1 MTKKT
6 ILITGGTGYIGSH
19 TAVQLLE
26 ADYQV
31 IMLDNLS
38 NSKADVV
45 QRVEK
50 ISGKKVSF
58 IQGDIRDD
66 QCLHQ
71 VFQNNPIDAVIH
83 FAGLKAVGEGQS
95 QPMRYYENN
104 VSGSLSLFQAMQ
116 SFGVKTLLFSSSA
129 TVYGDDGVGKY
140 HEQSAL
146 SPSNVYGQTK
156 YMVEQI
162 LRDIQASDAS
172 WRVGILRYFNP
183 VGAHPSGY
191 IGEDPNGIPNN
202 LMPYIAKV
210 ASGELTHLNV
220 FGNDYPTPDG
230 TGLRDYIHIQDL
242 AAGHLQSLRYMLEKN
257 TSITVNL
264 GTGQPHSVLELVHAF
279 EQVTEQSVPYQI
291 TQRRAGDV
299 AICYADPSLA
309 KTLMGWQAKYNI
321 QQMCADT
328 WRWQTYSKTILKI

>member
-95 QPMRYYENN
+95 QPMRYYDNN
-104 VSGSLSLFQAMQ
+104 VSGSISLFQAMQ

-242 AAGHLQSLRYMLEKN
+242 AAGHLESLRYMLEKN

-328 WRWQTYSKTILKI
+328 WRWQTYSKTLHQ

>member
-45 QRVEK
+45 QRVER

-95 QPMRYYENN
+95 QPMRYYDNN

-162 LRDIQASDAS
+162 LRDIQASDVS

-183 VGAHPSGY
+183 VGAHPSGC

-242 AAGHLQSLRYMLEKN
+242 AAGHLESLRYMLEKN

-328 WRWQTYSKTILKI
+328 WRWQTYSKTLHQ

>member
-50 ISGKKVSF
+50 ISEKKVSF
-58 IQGDIRDD
+58 IQGDIRDE

-71 VFQNNPIDAVIH
+71 VFHNNPIDAVIH

-162 LRDIQASDAS
+162 LRDIQASDVS

-183 VGAHPSGY
+183 VGAHPSGC

-242 AAGHLQSLRYMLEKN
+242 AAGHLESLRFMLEKN

-328 WRWQTYSKTILKI
+328 WRWQTYSKTLHQ

>member
-104 VSGSLSLFQAMQ
+104 ISGSLSLFQAMQ

-242 AAGHLQSLRYMLEKN
+242 AAGHLESLRYMLEKN

-328 WRWQTYSKTILKI
+328 WRWQTYSKTLHQ

>member
-58 IQGDIRDD
+58 IQGDIRDE

-183 VGAHPSGY
+183 VGAHPSGC

-328 WRWQTYSKTILKI
+328 WRWQIYSKTILKI

>member
-50 ISGKKVSF
+50 ISEKKVSF
-58 IQGDIRDD
+58 IQGDIRDE

-95 QPMRYYENN
+95 QPMRYYDNN

-183 VGAHPSGY
+183 VGAHPSGC

>member
-162 LRDIQASDAS
+162 LRDIQASDVS

-183 VGAHPSGY
+183 VGAHPSGC

-328 WRWQTYSKTILKI
+328 WRWQ

>member
-71 VFQNNPIDAVIH
+71 VFQNYPIDAVIH

-95 QPMRYYENN
+95 QPMRYYDNN

-242 AAGHLQSLRYMLEKN
+242 AAGHLESLRFMLEKN

-309 KTLMGWQAKYNI
+309 KTLMGWQAIYNI

-328 WRWQTYSKTILKI
+328 WRWQTYSKTLHQ

>member
-183 VGAHPSGY
+183 VGAHPSGC

-264 GTGQPHSVLELVHAF
+264 GTGHPHSVLELVHAF

>member
-95 QPMRYYENN
+95 QPMRYYDNN

-162 LRDIQASDAS
+162 LRDIQASDVS

-183 VGAHPSGY
+183 VGAHPSGC

-242 AAGHLQSLRYMLEKN
+242 AAGHLESLRYMLEKN

>member
-95 QPMRYYENN
+95 QPMRYYDNN

-183 VGAHPSGY
+183 VGAHPSGC

-242 AAGHLQSLRYMLEKN
+242 AAGHLESLRYMLEKN

-328 WRWQTYSKTILKI
+328 WRWQIYSKTILKI

>member
-58 IQGDIRDD
+58 IQGDIRDE

-183 VGAHPSGY
+183 VGAHPSGC

-242 AAGHLQSLRYMLEKN
+242 AAGHLESLRYMLEKN

-328 WRWQTYSKTILKI
+328 WRWQTYSKTLHQ

>member
-50 ISGKKVSF
+50 ISEKKVSF
-58 IQGDIRDD
+58 IQGDIRDE

-183 VGAHPSGY
+183 VGAHPSGC

-328 WRWQTYSKTILKI
+328 WRWQIYSKTILKI

>member
-242 AAGHLQSLRYMLEKN
+242 AAGHLESLRFMLEKN

-328 WRWQTYSKTILKI
+328 WRWQTYSKTLHQ

>member
-50 ISGKKVSF
+50 ISEKKVSF
-58 IQGDIRDD
+58 IQGDIRDE

-242 AAGHLQSLRYMLEKN
+242 AAGHLESLRYMLEKN

>member
-183 VGAHPSGY
+183 VGAHPSGC

-242 AAGHLQSLRYMLEKN
+242 AAGHLESLRYMLEKN

-264 GTGQPHSVLELVHAF
+264 GTGHPHSVLELVHAF

-291 TQRRAGDV
+291 SQRRAGDV